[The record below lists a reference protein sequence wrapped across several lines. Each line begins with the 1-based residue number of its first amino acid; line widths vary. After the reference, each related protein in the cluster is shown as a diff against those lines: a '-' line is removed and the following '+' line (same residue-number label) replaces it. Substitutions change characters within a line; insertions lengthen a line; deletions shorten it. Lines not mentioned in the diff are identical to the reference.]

1 MLDVTVMR
9 QGKQVD
15 LKLMP
20 RGVKTQNGVVGQLGI
35 RPRLI
40 PIRSFL
46 MNIV

>member
-35 RPRLI
+35 RP
-40 PIRSFL
+40 PD
-46 MNIV
+46 